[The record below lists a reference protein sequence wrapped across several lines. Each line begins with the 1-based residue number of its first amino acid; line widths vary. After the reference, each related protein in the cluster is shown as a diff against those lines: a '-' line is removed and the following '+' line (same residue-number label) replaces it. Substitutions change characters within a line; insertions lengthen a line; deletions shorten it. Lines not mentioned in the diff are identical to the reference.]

1 MRKKNTKRNMS
12 MKNKLILSF
21 LVVLLVPSLVIFYTS
36 YNSAKNTID
45 RQLKDSAL
53 GNVEIVNQTIDQFIH
68 AQMENIDYLSHAINP
83 GKMKNNSNKEIRQL
97 LDTIQDSKE
106 DVEQTY
112 VGSKTGEFMNSPTS
126 FKNPPDYD
134 PRERPWYKTAM
145 ENKGEVIITDPYVS
159 KSSKQVVVTLAKA
172 TSDAEGVVAVNL
184 KLGNLTEMINQIN
197 IGKEGYVSLIDGTG
211 HYISD
216 PNLEAGSEASS
227 DLFNKLEATEAGKFQ
242 YGKGS
247 KESNRSFTTSDISG
261 WKTVGTMFQ
270 SEVKQTVSPIL
281 KSTLIVI
288 AISLVLGG
296 LIVLFIIRSI
306 NQPISKLLH
315 ASRKMSDGNLSEP
328 ITLSK
333 NDELGQ
339 LAQSFNQMREK
350 LNAIIM
356 NVRDK
361 STSLAAS
368 AEQLTASTEQ
378 NTSATEQISSS
389 IQEVAAGMET
399 QSASLETSS
408 RNAAEVSRTLQ
419 MVTSSSEQVSET
431 TVQALAVVEEGNNAI
446 ETSVGQMDYI
456 KETVNELSNSI
467 EGLGKN
473 SQEISK
479 IVDVIKDIADQTNL
493 LALNAAIEAAR
504 AGEHGK
510 GFAVVASEVRKLAEQ
525 SSQSSEQI
533 REMIEMIQEETNS
546 AVKSM
551 DTGTTEVEK
560 GIEVVNHAG
569 KSFTAISGFVRDI
582 SDKAGIV
589 TTKMQEVGSS
599 VEQFV
604 QTFDEVTA
612 VAETT
617 ADGAQNVSASTQE
630 QLASMEEIR
639 GSASSLTEM
648 AEELQELVEQF
659 KL

>member
-1 MRKKNTKRNMS
+1 M
-12 MKNKLILSF
+12 I
-21 LVVLLVPSLVIFYTS
+21 PSLVIFYTA
-36 YNSAKNTID
+36 YTSAKNTID

-53 GNVEIVNQTIDQFIH
+53 GNVEIVNQTIDQFIR
-68 AQMENIDYLSHAINP
+68 AQMENVDYLSHAINP
-83 GKMKNNSNKEIRQL
+83 GKMKNNSDKEIRLL
-97 LDTIQDSKE
+97 LDTIQDSKK

-112 VGSKTGEFMNSPTS
+112 VGSETGEFMNSPTS

-134 PRERPWYKTAM
+134 PRERPWYQTAM

-159 KSSKQVVVTLAKA
+159 KSSEQVVVTLAKA
-172 TSDAEGVVAVNL
+172 TPDGKGVVAVNL

-197 IGKEGYVSLIDGTG
+197 IGKEGYVSLLDTTG

-216 PNLEAGSEASS
+216 PNLEAGSEAKS
-227 DLFNKLEATEAGKFQ
+227 DLFNKLNATKAGKFQ

-270 SEVKQTVSPIL
+270 SEVKQTIHPIL

-306 NQPISKLLH
+306 NQPINKLLL
-315 ASRKMSDGNLSEP
+315 ASREMSKGNLSEP

-356 NVRDK
+356 SVRDK
-361 STSLAAS
+361 STGLAAS

-378 NTSATEQISSS
+378 NTLATEQISSS

-399 QSASLETSS
+399 QSASLEKSS
-408 RNAAEVSRTLQ
+408 QSATEVSRVLQ
-419 MVTSSSEQVSET
+419 QITSSSEQVTET
-431 TVQALAVVEEGNNAI
+431 TVHALSVVKEGNAAL

-456 KETVNELSNSI
+456 KETVHELSNSI
-467 EGLGKN
+467 EGLGRN

-533 REMIEMIQEETNS
+533 RKMIEMIQEETNS

-551 DTGTTEVEK
+551 EVGTTEVEK
-560 GIEVVNHAG
+560 GIHVVNNAG
-569 KSFTAISGFVRDI
+569 KSFTAISDFVNDI
-582 SDKAGIV
+582 SDQAGIV
-589 TTKMQEVGSS
+589 TAKMQEVASS
-599 VEQFV
+599 VDQFV
-604 QTFDEVTA
+604 QTFDEVTT
-612 VAETT
+612 VADTT